1 MSCPPQD
8 VSGKIRRVASLE
20 GIRGGSPNITRGE
33 LPESAEAVLVAEL
46 SMFIQ
51 IENSRNTGSRLPEWL
66 RKPARNTGAD
76 HELKKMLRTRGLH
89 TVCEEARCPNRND
102 CFGRGAATFMILG
115 DVCSR
120 SCGFCSV
127 KTGRGLPMESLR
139 AEPEQVA
146 EAAAQLGL
154 SYVVITSVNR
164 DELADG
170 GAAHF
175 ARTIHAVRLR
185 LPGAKIEVLTPDFK
199 GNRDALHSVL
209 DARPDTFNHNVEA
222 VPRLYSRVRP
232 QADYRQSLGVLQE
245 AFRYS
250 PGTLTKSGLMVGLGE
265 RRDEVERLL
274 EDLRAHDVGVV
285 TIGQYL
291 QPTRAHLPVEQY
303 VHPEVFDEYKAYGER
318 LGFRA
323 VFSGPLVRSSF
334 MAEMV
339 REIAAA

>member
-1 MSCPPQD
+1 MLIQ
-8 VSGKIRRVASLE
+8 VE
-20 GIRGGSPNITRGE
+20 GLRQETAP
-33 LPESAEAVLVAEL
+33 
-46 SMFIQ
+46 
-51 IENSRNTGSRLPEWL
+51 RLPEWL
-66 RKPARNTGAD
+66 RKPFRNVEAD

-102 CFGRGAATFMILG
+102 CFARGAATFMILG

-127 KTGRGLPMESLR
+127 KTGRGLPMESLSD
-139 AEPEQVA
+139 EPEQVA
-146 EAAAQLGL
+146 EAAAQLKL

-164 DELADG
+164 DELQDG

-175 ARTIHAVRLR
+175 ANTIHAVRRR

-199 GNRDALHSVL
+199 GNRRALYTVL
-209 DARPDTFNHNVEA
+209 DAAPNTFNHNVET
-222 VPRLYSRVRP
+222 VPRLYQRVRP
-232 QADYRQSLGVLQE
+232 QADYQQSLDVLRE
-245 AFRYS
+245 ARRHA
-250 PGTLTKSGLMVGLGE
+250 PAALTKSGFMVGLGE
-265 RRDEVERLL
+265 RREEVNRLL
-274 EDLRAHDVGVV
+274 EDLRAHAADVV

-291 QPTRAHLPVEQY
+291 QPTRAHLPVEEFI
-303 VHPEVFDEYKAYGER
+303 HPDVFEEYKAYGER

-339 REIAAA
+339 REIAEA